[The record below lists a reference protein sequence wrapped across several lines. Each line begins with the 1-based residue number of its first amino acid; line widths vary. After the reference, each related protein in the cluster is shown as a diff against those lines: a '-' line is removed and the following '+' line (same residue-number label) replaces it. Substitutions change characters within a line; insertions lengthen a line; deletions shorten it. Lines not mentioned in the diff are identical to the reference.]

1 MSAKAKL
8 AVTQAELM
16 GTKKRFD
23 AVQGELSRDTQFE
36 RDNQEEVKQTQ
47 KVLLGLRME
56 MQEGRKEWE
65 PKGSNLLTSFT
76 TELTSSDL
84 GSLGQTKS
92 VPTDESDITTE
103 EGRAD
108 EMGLVV
114 MKRALSNVEAQLIV
128 TQEKLTATQKKL
140 STAEAKLADG
150 EKRKENGADQ
160 EKKDADSK
168 IRSFPTSA
176 LEDNHRLLEASR
188 TVLVETNTKKMQ
200 LRLPRS

>member
-1 MSAKAKL
+1 LVDQERVWEEQLAAARAHAADQEQQLAAAREELASPSKQLAVARADLITAEEELAALQEKLLSPRKELAAIDEQLVSAKAKL

-36 RDNQEEVKQTQ
+36 SDNQEEVKQMQ
-47 KVLLGLRME
+47 NVLLGLRME
-56 MQEGRKEWE
+56 MQEGRNESE
-65 PKGSNLLTSFT
+65 PKGSNVLTSFT

-108 EMGLVV
+108 
-114 MKRALSNVEAQLIV
+114 
-128 TQEKLTATQKKL
+128 
-140 STAEAKLADG
+140 
-150 EKRKENGADQ
+150 
-160 EKKDADSK
+160 
-168 IRSFPTSA
+168 
-176 LEDNHRLLEASR
+176 
-188 TVLVETNTKKMQ
+188 
-200 LRLPRS
+200 